1 MKKILSLVILFC
13 ISTLAIAQMSINMG
27 QQSSI
32 NSCDLYIYDNGGPGT
47 FYATNID
54 QTLTVYS
61 NDPNN
66 GCVMLEIQSLDV
78 DESDTLFI
86 YDGANVNGTLLH
98 WFNNSNYDSLGTFRF
113 AATIQNTTGA
123 LTIRFKSDGSTV
135 SEGFTIHS
143 TCMAPC
149 QRVTVQLDSVN
160 SSHIPV
166 RDTDGYYYIDLCPGE
181 PVHIATY
188 CDYPDNDFSYHQSD
202 SLTTFEWD
210 LDVSIFDT
218 LGGNVLD
225 HIFTSGRGYSVAISA
240 TDQSQCPSLT
250 PVTFR
255 VRTSMNPF
263 VGVAPLPD
271 MCSTDEI
278 DLSVGYDSLSIVQ
291 LTPISS
297 QQSASLRVN
306 DTVFLP
312 DGISCAPYG
321 NYYRSYVNFTNFQP
335 GAQITSANDI
345 LYVRIKMEHS
355 AIEDIRISL
364 VCPSGNTCKI
374 VPDYQNDGWG
384 GISHTYFRTNLGLAN
399 RRYETV
405 SCDSSLNPM
414 GVPWNY
420 IWSNNTTLGY
430 QYAPTT
436 YSYCFEPGNIHS
448 QYNPNWD
455 PGSTSS
461 YCIDSSNVA
470 NMTQI
475 YHPFQP
481 FSNMINCPLNGNWY
495 IQVEDLWSND
505 NGYIVEWEM
514 ALDPALLPQNWSYD
528 VAVDTTY
535 LTGPGANGLHIA
547 PDSAGT
553 MNYNAVLVDEFGCQY
568 DTVFPITVVQTP
580 EPDLGDDFGIC
591 QGETATLTTGYN
603 APMPSTIT
611 WNTGETN
618 VDQITVNTAGT
629 YDVTISCMNPDWTLV
644 CTRSD
649 TITVTLNPNPVADFS
664 TSNESACGEL
674 NFQCIN
680 RTTPED
686 LETSCH
692 WYIYDAWNN
701 LVDASPLCN
710 PFFTI
715 NRPGDY
721 SIMLVTTSDQGCVD
735 SILMQDIVHVYPQPT
750 AAFTAEPE
758 VSFFS
763 ESQGNIAFTNNTDM
777 SQLTDENLTF
787 HWDFGDESTQDLT
800 GNDPVQHTYGDWG
813 IYTVTLTV
821 TTDNGCTHTIQDTV
835 VLEPDLSF
843 PNIITPNGDNS
854 NDVFAITNL
863 STDFDPNDPDGV
875 RSNELFIFDR
885 WGKRV
890 YHAKNYD
897 TYAKDGE
904 IHIGTQYFDAQDLSD
919 GVYFYTFHYN
929 GAIRPIDYHGTLSV
943 IR

>member
-1 MKKILSLVILFC
+1 
-13 ISTLAIAQMSINMG
+13 MG

-32 NSCDLYIYDNGGPGT
+32 NSCDLYIYDNGGAGN

-54 QTLTVYS
+54 QTLTIYS

-113 AATIQNTTGA
+113 AATIQNATGA

-149 QRVTVQLDSVN
+149 QRVTVLLDSVN
-160 SSHIPV
+160 SSHIPQ

-225 HIFTSGRGYSVAISA
+225 HVFTSGRGYSVAISA
-240 TDQSQCPSLT
+240 TDQSHCPSLT

-263 VGVAPLPD
+263 VGVTPLPD

-495 IQVEDLWSND
+495 IQVEDLWTND

-514 ALDPALLPQNWSYD
+514 ALDPALLPQNWSYN
-528 VAVDTTY
+528 VNVDTTY

-553 MNYNAVLVDEFGCQY
+553 MSYNAVLVDEFGCQY
-568 DTVFPITVVQTP
+568 DTVFPITVVRTP
-580 EPDLGDDFGIC
+580 EPNLGNDLGIC

-611 WNTGETN
+611 WSTGETD
-618 VDQITVNTAGT
+618 VDRITVNTAGT
-629 YDVTISCMNPDWTLV
+629 YDVTISSMNADWTLS

-649 TITVTLNPNPVADFS
+649 TVTVAIKPNPVADL
-664 TSNESACGEL
+664 TVSNDAACGIL
-674 NFQCIN
+674 DFQCVN
-680 RTTPED
+680 
-686 LETSCH
+686 
-692 WYIYDAWNN
+692 
-701 LVDASPLCN
+701 
-710 PFFTI
+710 
-715 NRPGDY
+715 
-721 SIMLVTTSDQGCVD
+721 
-735 SILMQDIVHVYPQPT
+735 
-750 AAFTAEPE
+750 
-758 VSFFS
+758 
-763 ESQGNIAFTNNTDM
+763 
-777 SQLTDENLTF
+777 
-787 HWDFGDESTQDLT
+787 
-800 GNDPVQHTYGDWG
+800 
-813 IYTVTLTV
+813 
-821 TTDNGCTHTIQDTV
+821 
-835 VLEPDLSF
+835 
-843 PNIITPNGDNS
+843 
-854 NDVFAITNL
+854 
-863 STDFDPNDPDGV
+863 
-875 RSNELFIFDR
+875 
-885 WGKRV
+885 
-890 YHAKNYD
+890 
-897 TYAKDGE
+897 
-904 IHIGTQYFDAQDLSD
+904 
-919 GVYFYTFHYN
+919 
-929 GAIRPIDYHGTLSV
+929 
-943 IR
+943 